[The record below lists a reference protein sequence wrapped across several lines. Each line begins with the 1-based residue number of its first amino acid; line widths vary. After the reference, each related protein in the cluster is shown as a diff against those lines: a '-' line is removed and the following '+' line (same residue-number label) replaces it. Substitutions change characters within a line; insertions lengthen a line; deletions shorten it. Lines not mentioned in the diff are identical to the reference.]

1 MSFQDT
7 TTKQYM
13 SEPAVFADAF
23 NYLIYGGR
31 PVIRP
36 EQLTDLD
43 ATQFALPYGENEQ
56 GKPEA
61 TQKYRDVLKTL
72 AVKTDDRCTYLVL
85 GIENQSNVHYA
96 MPVRNMLYDAL
107 QYEKQVRDLAAQHR
121 KKHDAATAEEYLSG
135 LTREDRLSPVIT
147 LVINFGSKCWDGP
160 MSLHEMLTE
169 QPSEVLRYVQDYQ
182 MALIDPMTMAE
193 SDFERFS
200 SSLREVLS
208 YIRCQKDKERMQ
220 KLLEEREQQFR
231 RLERNAAMVI
241 QAMTSTPLKIDQ
253 NAEVID
259 MCEAIQGMMNDKMQ
273 QGMQQGRKLGLQQG
287 MQQGRKQGMREANLA
302 TALRLMKMGFTA
314 QQIAEATQLPEAEI
328 LQLQRNNAQ

>member
-31 PVIRP
+31 QVIRP

-43 ATQFALPYGENEQ
+43 AAQFALPYGENEQ

-72 AVKTDDRCTYLVL
+72 AVKTDDRRTYLVL

-121 KKHDAATAEEYLSG
+121 KKHDTATSGEYLSG
-135 LTREDRLSPVIT
+135 LTRKDRLAPVIT
-147 LVINFGSKCWDGP
+147 LVINFGSKSWDGP

-169 QPSEVLRYVQDYQ
+169 QPEEIQAILPNYRIL
-182 MALIDPMTMAE
+182 LIDPMSMAE
-193 SDFERFS
+193 GDFERFS

-208 YIRCQKDKERMQ
+208 YIRCQKDKEQMQ
-220 KLLEEREQQFR
+220 KLLNEREQQFR
-231 RLERNAAMVI
+231 HLERNAAMVI
-241 QAMTSTPLKIDQ
+241 QAMTSTPLKIDK

-259 MCEAIQGMMNDKMQ
+259 MCEAIQGMMNDKML
-273 QGMQQGRKLGLQQG
+273 QGKR
-287 MQQGRKQGMREANLA
+287 QGMREANVA
-302 TALRLMKMGFTA
+302 TALRLMKMGLTA

-328 LQLQRNNAQ
+328 LQMQRNNVQ